1 MVVDVN
7 LYRPPVLSCS
17 QLSQQRLYLSF
28 EELGFPGC
36 FWCSE
41 RLSITKGCK
50 SIPLSPCYFSALKIL
65 LLRSNR
71 DAFIGMW
78 IWNPVLLYFFFLNE
92 RPFSFFQKT
101 FPSHV
106 FMNSKLLL
114 ISPELFSTLHF
125 FLYFF
130 PTISIPGM
138 QLSFCDFLDSLVQ
151 LLSSHRWSC
160 LFVPMWCSPVT
171 SVYALS
177 IKPVGSNGGLKCSRQ
192 NAGQMQSFKYM
203 AHSPGWTRGE
213 AAPRR
218 RELNRG
224 SRWGDGDNKQRED
237 SQAATPALG
246 VEDTL
251 SANEMYSK

>member
-1 MVVDVN
+1 MLTFTGRQCCLVASS
-7 LYRPPVLSCS
+7 LSS
-17 QLSQQRLYLSF
+17 AFNYLSF

-36 FWCSE
+36 FWCSK

-50 SIPLSPCYFSALKIL
+50 SIPLSTCYFSALKIL

-78 IWNPVLLYFFFLNE
+78 IWNPFLFYFFFLMNSHF
-92 RPFSFFQKT
+92 PFSKRHSLPTFSWTLNYYLSLQSSFQHYIFFC
-101 FPSHV
+101 
-106 FMNSKLLL
+106 
-114 ISPELFSTLHF
+114 I
-125 FLYFF
+125 FF

-160 LFVPMWCSPVT
+160 RMFWLFVSMWCSPVT

-203 AHSPGWTRGE
+203 ARSPRWTRGE
-213 AAPRR
+213 AAPRG
-218 RELNRG
+218 E
-224 SRWGDGDNKQRED
+224 S
-237 SQAATPALG
+237 
-246 VEDTL
+246 
-251 SANEMYSK
+251 